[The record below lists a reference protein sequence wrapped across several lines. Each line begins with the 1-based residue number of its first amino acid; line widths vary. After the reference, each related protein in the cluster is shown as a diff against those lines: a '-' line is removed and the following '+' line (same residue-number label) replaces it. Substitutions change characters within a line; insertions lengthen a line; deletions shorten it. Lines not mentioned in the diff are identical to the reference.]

1 MNVFISGGC
10 KNGKSFFA
18 QRKAKEMAENCG
30 KPLYYIATMIPYGE
44 ETRQKI
50 ERHRMMRAKK
60 MFETEEC
67 YMDLSGFSDRCMKS
81 MEEPT
86 YVLLECMSNLTAN
99 EFYRE
104 DGAGDRTPEEILL
117 GIDCL
122 LAQTEHLIVVT
133 NEVFSDGI
141 LYDDSTEQYKKMLG
155 EINAGLAVRSDAF
168 VEVVCSIPVILKGGP
183 LC

>member
-1 MNVFISGGC
+1 MGRL
-10 KNGKSFFA
+10 
-18 QRKAKEMAENCG
+18 QRN
-30 KPLYYIATMIPYGE
+30 KPKDYDDIMDFLVDLFKDGANT
-44 ETRQKI
+44 I
-50 ERHRMMRAKK
+50 E
-60 MFETEEC
+60 F
-67 YMDLSGFSDRCMKS
+67 
-81 MEEPT
+81 
-86 YVLLECMSNLTAN
+86 NLTAN

-141 LYDDSTEQYKKMLG
+141 LYDDSTEKYKKMLG